1 MTRATEIR
9 QQAPDTDPSRWR
21 EHAACKGADTA
32 IFYPASS
39 VAGVKDQYAAAKAYC
54 GRCPVRE
61 ACLSEALLFERTS
74 GGRHGMYGGLTPDQ
88 RAQLVVKR

>member
-1 MTRATEIR
+1 MTLADTIR
-9 QQAPDTDPSRWR
+9 QQVPDTDPSRWR
-21 EHAACKGADTA
+21 DHAACKGADTA

-61 ACLSEALLFERTS
+61 ACLSEALLFER